1 MVHLLSFLFGVI
13 FGSFLNVIIYRIPNG
28 LSIVSPRSFCIH
40 CNNKISFFRNI
51 PIISYI
57 LLRGKCNNCK
67 EKISFSYPIVE
78 FITGI
83 IFIIGLNKFQIPES
97 LVFILVTSLLL
108 SISIIDYKHFIIPYQ
123 ISISILLILMPYV
136 IFYSNTSYHI
146 YGMIIGLSYL
156 LLIFILTWLITKKQ
170 AIGYGDIQL
179 IILLG
184 LWLGP
189 LKILITIFLSAC
201 IGILYWGLL
210 SIINGYT
217 KHKKLPFGTFLSIS
231 SIIVYLI
238 KLNWDLFR

>member
-1 MVHLLSFLFGVI
+1 MINFLLILIYIFTLFLLAIAFKK
-13 FGSFLNVIIYRIPNG
+13 F
-28 LSIVSPRSFCIH
+28 
-40 CNNKISFFRNI
+40 NKDNKE
-51 PIISYI
+51 
-57 LLRGKCNNCK
+57 LLR
-67 EKISFSYPIVE
+67 KIIHIGIGPLIPYAKFLGVGQNE
-78 FITGI
+78 ALVFTGI